1 LCGDRDKCGGVFMTL
16 TGWLL
21 SGAVIGLIAGWI
33 IANKIKAYI
42 KKENEE
48 WNNIANKE

>member
-1 LCGDRDKCGGVFMTL
+1 MTL

-33 IANKIKAYI
+33 IADKIKAYI
-42 KKENEE
+42 RKENEE
-48 WNNIANKE
+48 WNNITNKE

>member
-1 LCGDRDKCGGVFMTL
+1 MSLE
-16 TGWLL
+16 GWLL

-33 IANKIKAYI
+33 IADKIKAYI

-48 WNNIANKE
+48 EWNKMKKE

>member
-1 LCGDRDKCGGVFMTL
+1 MSLE
-16 TGWLL
+16 GWLL